1 MHRDVQGD
9 NDKKMNRTYL
19 KNFIVIQDAST
30 NMSNRITVTQDAST
44 NASNRI
50 DKGTDSHFEL
60 VLKSL
65 KNHIASLENQLKF
78 NYTVSNSNLIDAQ
91 KYHTKYTENAMIP
104 SSNANESV
112 NFVKD
117 NIKNSIDLNSGNST
131 KDFTITSS
139 AVTKIAKTATLIN
152 SLNVKSYKS

>member
-1 MHRDVQGD
+1 MHRDVQGN

-19 KNFIVIQDAST
+19 ENFIVTQDAST

-139 AVTKIAKTATLIN
+139 SSHKNCKN
-152 SLNVKSYKS
+152 SNTD